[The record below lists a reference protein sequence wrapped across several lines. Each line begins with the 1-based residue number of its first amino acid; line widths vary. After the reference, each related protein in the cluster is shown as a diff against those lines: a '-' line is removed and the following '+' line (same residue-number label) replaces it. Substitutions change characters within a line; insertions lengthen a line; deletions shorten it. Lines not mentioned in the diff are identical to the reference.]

1 MSVRRCRFVHPPQP
15 QNWFKLP
22 VLYVADGA
30 LVVFLVGGRT
40 TTLPIPQGQA
50 ALRTITIYAGGL
62 RGAASGKGR
71 CWLPIWR
78 RCGPVDVCPAAAR
91 FPCGWASFVGVP
103 GFVFAT
109 ERLDRFPEGVIR
121 NLRPSWG
128 SSWRVLLL
136 QTSLAFQSSM
146 RQQQSTAK
154 ANLEITLAP
163 VLCG

>member
-1 MSVRRCRFVHPPQP
+1 MSAKRCRFVHPPQP

-22 VLYVADGA
+22 VLYSADGA
-30 LVVFLVGGRT
+30 LVVFWLVAGQPRCQS
-40 TTLPIPQGQA
+40 LQGQ
-50 ALRTITIYAGGL
+50 ALRTIIIYAGGL

-71 CWLPIWR
+71 CGLPIWR
-78 RCGPVDVCPAAAR
+78 RCGPVDVCLSAAR
-91 FPCGWASFVGVP
+91 LPCGWASFVGP

-121 NLRPSWG
+121 NLRPSRG

-136 QTSLAFQSSM
+136 QHPLYRRARCARHSV
-146 RQQQSTAK
+146 AK